1 MGEKSALDIIAFD
14 GVLTAQEAK
23 ASNDNVIINDKLIPI
38 KSKSVSCWCLA
49 NKLT

>member
-38 KSKSVSCWCLA
+38 KSRLNQFHVGVLQT
-49 NKLT
+49 N